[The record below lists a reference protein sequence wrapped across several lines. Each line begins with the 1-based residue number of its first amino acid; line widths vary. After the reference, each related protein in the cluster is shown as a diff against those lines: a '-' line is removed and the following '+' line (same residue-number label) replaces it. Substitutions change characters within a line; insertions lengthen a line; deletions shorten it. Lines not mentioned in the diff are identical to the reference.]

1 MQGDF
6 IREKLC
12 DIEIKNS
19 QDDNWINNINI
30 LTLSFFNQEYETSK
44 QMIAWFHI
52 SIVHFT
58 FI

>member
-30 LTLSFFNQEYETSK
+30 LTLSFLIKNMRLANE
-44 QMIAWFHI
+44 
-52 SIVHFT
+52 
-58 FI
+58 